1 MTEEEII
8 RRVTEKLK
16 TDKSFS
22 KQIGEALEAQDDSWL
37 MQLLRGIGI
46 IIQIGTAI
54 WNSIVTWFN
63 E

>member
-8 RRVTEKLK
+8 RRVTNKIK
-16 TDKSFS
+16 TDKGFANN
-22 KQIGEALEAQDDSWL
+22 IAEALETQDDNWL
-37 MQLLRGIGI
+37 MGLLRTIGI

-54 WNSIVTWFN
+54 WNSIVNWFN